1 MASTKCI
8 GSLCPPSLDALN
20 TPKFVIRAGI
30 IPYHLPASTSPG
42 RLFFGVKEG
51 KYTDF
56 GGGCKGSKLE
66 LPFDCAVREMKEETG
81 ISIGEMSNITHI
93 FVSGKT
99 KPHQII
105 LFVKTDFEV
114 PKKIPPGELEKVVSM
129 TFAEAKRV
137 PRSLLHDSLKPIYD
151 NLVSII

>member
-1 MASTKCI
+1 MKCL
-8 GSLCPPSLDALN
+8 GQLCPPSLEALN

-30 IPYHLPASTSPG
+30 IPYTAPSKGVPG
-42 RLFFGVKEG
+42 RILLGIKEG

-66 LPFDCAVREMKEETG
+66 RPFDCAVREMREE
-81 ISIGEMSNITHI
+81 IGPEIVPNLNNITHI

-105 LFVKTDFEV
+105 LFVRMDDLYV
-114 PKKIPPGELEKVVSM
+114 PRNIPKEELEGVRMFTFFQIKSM
-129 TFAEAKRV
+129 DR
-137 PRSLLHDSLKPIYD
+137 RLLQNSLKSIYPD
-151 NLVSII
+151 LVATL